1 MRDTRPPP
9 APLAPSEEV
18 RGTFTKQ
25 GWCRHWFCGAQET
38 LDPLLQVRTSWMPL
52 ILRPSWPGLSFTPN
66 GLQHLHTHALSSRTV
81 HSFTQHTNFWWYW
94 GTWRGRTR
102 HCCGGTSR
110 PQQERGTEMRQMRC
124 MWEEPGWREARV
136 PQDSVGRMV
145 RLPTVYRPM
154 GVQNN
159 REATYASIS

>member
-1 MRDTRPPP
+1 MGFSRQDYWNGLPFLPPGDLP
-9 APLAPSEEV
+9 DPGIQPESLKSPEFGAKYPLERA
-18 RGTFTKQ
+18 
-25 GWCRHWFCGAQET
+25 GWRF
-38 LDPLLQVRTSWMPL
+38 RS
-52 ILRPSWPGLSFTPN
+52 PGLSFTPN

-110 PQQERGTEMRQMRC
+110 PQRERGTEMRQMRC

-159 REATYASIS
+159 REATYASISWQNC